1 MGMTEEEREWLTERR
16 ALAEERIRE
25 VPEEEKNAWLSA
37 WFDGWAGYFLT
48 GDIPEVAFP
57 EEGRAEALLTEIGDE
72 MAGLSSRPE
81 EEREEL
87 TVLYEELFL
96 QLYGCA
102 QLPGAG
108 RSVRSKEMA
117 EAVYWFRHDNRRV
130 LTGGEEEI

>member
-1 MGMTEEEREWLTERR
+1 MYKIGIIGL
-16 ALAEERIRE
+16 
-25 VPEEEKNAWLSA
+25 
-37 WFDGWAGYFLT
+37 G
-48 GDIPEVAFP
+48 
-57 EEGRAEALLTEIGDE
+57 EI
-72 MAGLSSRPE
+72 S
-81 EEREEL
+81 
-87 TVLYEELFL
+87 TVYINHLKQYPQYL